1 MILNKLTPIIDR
13 LFTKVGSLLTKIP
26 FSEIL
31 KILLFVICL
40 YFLTSY
46 CFKFLFTDFRYRT
59 TEHISIIIAVLI
71 ISFDILKKNP
81 QNKEIVCINKNF
93 IQRIIHIILI
103 ILIIILIFLPLFTK
117 KNINEESVI
126 NYNLKLSEDYLQK
139 IKKEESLNS
148 LTAEFQANSFF
159 QALLNPN
166 ASMGSDDI
174 HFLILDEN
182 FKYINS
188 IKMITRSKNLK
199 NEINNILYP
208 EIVIFNDVNYI
219 KTRLDGVNI
228 QNICFFLNSDKITFK
243 NCIKLV
249 SQMDKIN
256 VIQFINNN
264 TDENISKRLIY
275 GINKVIERENY
286 IKEVSGSL
294 NLNIGQLLPTLTL
307 YNSSKRGIYFHHYHS
322 LIEKTFNPKS
332 YSQLFESQYGLG
344 PQIFIS
350 LIKEVFNIKIYDAI
364 LLSIVIS
371 NAYVLILILAI
382 SCYLKKQN
390 NRTNLLLPLLG
401 FIFSYSFIYFSIE
414 NIAPSLYP
422 LRYLPH
428 ITLVLLSLLIFKI
441 TKSYSVITSIF
452 LYSLYV
458 CSIFYNFEYGF
469 IIYCAASMAFI
480 LIKKYLYFVFISIP
494 IIGFFIVK
502 MALITDKSNNNLFF
516 YYLSGIGFDGSVNL
530 HFTIISICLLIL
542 IFYFSK
548 YCNFQNTIEMGVTT
562 FLLYFFSFSLIK
574 GFWSATLPQ
583 ISSSI
588 LFLYIYFLSLSFINF
603 NYLKINS
610 IQIKFKYI
618 HILMSFI
625 LIISLFNPLK
635 NYVSSINNRNLGLKY
650 DRGVVSNI
658 YQTDSRI
665 TDKINELLSLQQPLI
680 DKISILSPSDS
691 FFSLYFEKSI
701 NSPYPDLSTFLISN
715 NDVNNA
721 YNYILKSKVPYIVVD
736 KNLDLNY
743 NNLVPVQTDYLK
755 INDSNLYNLKFQF
768 HLYNLYAT
776 LINSNS
782 YNFCGETKSFL
793 KFCINE

>member
-1 MILNKLTPIIDR
+1 MILNKLTPVVDR
-13 LFTKVGSLLTKIP
+13 FFTKVDNLLTKIS
-26 FSEIL
+26 FSKIL
-31 KILLFVICL
+31 KILLFILCL

-46 CFKFLFTDFRYRT
+46 CFRFLFTDFKFRT

-81 QNKEIVCINKNF
+81 QIKEIVCINNSF
-93 IQRIIHIILI
+93 IQRITHIILI
-103 ILIIILIFLPLFTK
+103 IIIIFLIFLPLFAK

-139 IKKEESLNS
+139 FKKDESFNS
-148 LTAEFQANSFF
+148 LTTESQANRFF

-182 FKYINS
+182 FKYINL
-188 IKMITRSKNLK
+188 IKAITRSKNLK
-199 NEINNILYP
+199 NEITNILYP
-208 EIVIFNDVNYI
+208 EIVILNDINYI

-228 QNICFFLNSDKITFK
+228 QNICFFLNSEKTTFT

-249 SQMDKIN
+249 NQMNKID

-264 TDENISKRLIY
+264 TDEEISKKLIY
-275 GINKVIERENY
+275 GINKVIERETY

-294 NLNIGQLLPTLTL
+294 NLNMGQLLPILTL

-322 LIEKTFNPKS
+322 LIEKTFNLKS

-350 LIKEVFNIKIYDAI
+350 LIKEVFNIKVYDAI

-382 SCYLKKQN
+382 SCYLKKQYN
-390 NRTNLLLPLLG
+390 TTNLLLPLLG
-401 FIFSYSFIYFSIE
+401 FIFFYSFIYFSIE

-441 TKSYSVITSIF
+441 TKPYSVITTIL
-452 LYSLYV
+452 LYSLYM

-480 LIKKYLYFVFISIP
+480 LIKKYLYFVFISVP
-494 IIGFFIVK
+494 IMGFFVLKI
-502 MALITDKSNNNLFF
+502 ALGTDKSNNNLIF
-516 YYLSGIGFDGSVNL
+516 YYLSGIGFDGSVNIN
-530 HFTIISICLLIL
+530 FIIISISLLIL
-542 IFYFSK
+542 IFVFNK
-548 YCNFQNTIEMGVTT
+548 YCNFQNNIEMGVTT

-588 LFLYIYFLSLSFINF
+588 LFLYIYFLSLSIINF

-610 IQIKFKYI
+610 IKIPFKYI
-618 HILMSFI
+618 HISISVI

-635 NYVSSINNRNLGLKY
+635 NYVSSINNSNLGLKY
-650 DRGVVSNI
+650 DSGVVSNI
-658 YQTDSRI
+658 YQTDSRL
-665 TDKINELLSLQQPLI
+665 TDKINELLSLQKPLI
-680 DKISILSPSDS
+680 DKISLLSPNDS

-701 NSPYPDLSTFLISN
+701 NSPYSDLSTFLISN

-721 YNYILKSKVPYIVVD
+721 FNYIIKSKVPYIVVD
-736 KNLDLNY
+736 KNLNLNY
-743 NNLVPVQTDYLK
+743 NNLVPVQTEYLK
-755 INDSNLYNLKFQF
+755 INDSNLYNLKFQL
-768 HLYNLYAT
+768 HLYDLYAK
-776 LINSNS
+776 LINSNL